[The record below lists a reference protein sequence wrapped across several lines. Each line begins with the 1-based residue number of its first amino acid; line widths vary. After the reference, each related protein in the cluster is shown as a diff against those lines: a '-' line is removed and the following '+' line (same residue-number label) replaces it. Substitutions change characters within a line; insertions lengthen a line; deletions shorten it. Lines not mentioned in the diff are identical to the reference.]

1 MILDNIKYFILD
13 EADRMLDMGF
23 GPEIK
28 KVVTNYT
35 MQSKENRQTL
45 MFSATFPEEV
55 QQIASE
61 YLNDYVFLT
70 VGRVGSTT
78 SDIEQH
84 VMQLQEYDKRE
95 KLCEI
100 LNKSSKY
107 IVKMVFTSCMSCIQN
122 GWKCCSN
129 TSVYLSINQ
138 NLYNK
143 DVDFSPESPN
153 RDRLA

>member
-35 MQSKENRQTL
+35 MPSKENRQTL

-107 IVKMVFTSCMSCIQN
+107 MSFVKNPVVCHAYKVAGNIVAIALFTYVLIKSLQ
-122 GWKCCSN
+122 
-129 TSVYLSINQ
+129 
-138 NLYNK
+138 
-143 DVDFSPESPN
+143 
-153 RDRLA
+153 